1 MEIKE
6 NRKPLLALDR
16 IATTEVVVPEILTR
30 RRKLVAMKNHT
41 IVKALDQISKLRL
54 SSRKMIKGTIWTY
67 REKLL
72 FLNEKMKI
80 SRKSH
85 LEEMK
90 EIETGWGHLAVFH
103 KEVDLELLVVMLVVA
118 VLVQLKDHRQQ
129 VHKMLD

>member
-1 MEIKE
+1 ME

-41 IVKALDQISKLRL
+41 IVKALDRISKLRL

-72 FLNEKMKI
+72 FLNEKMKT

-85 LEEMK
+85 PKEMM
-90 EIETGWGHLAVFH
+90 EIETGWGHLAVLQQ
-103 KEVDLELLVVMLVVA
+103 EEDLELVVVMLVVA
-118 VLVQLKDHRQQ
+118 VLVKLKDHRQQ
-129 VHKMLD
+129 VHRMLR